1 MEILDNNDEHKQLL
15 WKILSSVER
24 IDATLIGNSYTNN
37 KGLIHKVE
45 AQGDLLEHIDKR
57 VLMLESSLDNDENT
71 EKKTNSLWN
80 TAAAWLAAVA
90 ALAAAIF
97 AASPKK

>member
-37 KGLIHKVE
+37 KGLVHKVE
-45 AQGDLLEHIDKR
+45 AHGELLEDIDKR

-71 EKKTNSLWN
+71 EKKNQSLWG
-80 TAAAWLAAVA
+80 TIATWVAAIAAVLAAV
-90 ALAAAIF
+90 F